1 MRINDWIQ
9 EFESNLSS
17 CGSIGF
23 KLYDSNIVELDQ
35 QASLVSDYMTTTG
48 SDEELMLNIETDDLN
63 AFGEYVIKVQPYFM
77 MTEKL

>member
-1 MRINDWIQ
+1 MINDWIQ
-9 EFESNLSS
+9 EFEPNLSS

-23 KLYDSNIVELDQ
+23 KLYDSINVLLDQ

-63 AFGEYVIKVQPYFM
+63 AFGEYVI
-77 MTEKL
+77 

>member
-1 MRINDWIQ
+1 M
-9 EFESNLSS
+9 SS

-63 AFGEYVIKVQPYFM
+63 AFGEYEIKVQPYFM
-77 MTEKL
+77 MTGKV